1 MKKHH
6 LAFSLLALAVT
17 LLPATAMADGWYW
30 GFLLGGS
37 RYNASNDGRDVI
49 SASFAQQ
56 GFPASTSASD
66 SPVAAGF
73 SFGYHFN
80 PNFAL
85 EFGYLD
91 LGEARSVVNNVPPN
105 TGSYDNHVD
114 AYGDTIDAIG
124 AIPFSDSFA
133 LFAKGGFFLYGVDT
147 SVYGPGGPQFDT
159 VSGSTYDLGVGASFG
174 LNNYTSLRVGYTR
187 FHKVGDPGF
196 LGEGAVG
203 LAYAQL
209 VFNFGGY

>member
-1 MKKHH
+1 MKKRH
-6 LAFSLLALAVT
+6 LMFFTLALAINLV
-17 LLPATAMADGWYW
+17 PIAAMADGWYW
-30 GFLLGGS
+30 GLLLGGS

-66 SPVAAGF
+66 NPVAAGF

-91 LGEARSVVNNVPPN
+91 LGEARSIVSNVPPN

-114 AYGDTIDAIG
+114 AYGDTIEAIG
-124 AIPFSDSFA
+124 AIPISDSFA
-133 LFAKGGFFLYGVDT
+133 LFAKGGFFLYGVD
-147 SVYGPGGPQFDT
+147 SHSFGPGGPQFDS
-159 VSGSTYDLGVGASFG
+159 VSRSTYDLGVGASFG
-174 LNNYTSLRVGYTR
+174 LNDYTSLRVGYTR
-187 FHKVGDPGF
+187 FHNVGDPEF
-196 LGEGAVG
+196 LGEGPVG
-203 LAYAQL
+203 LTYAQL